1 MNNFLTIQQLNHLL
15 NIIPTYDGKHTEYLR
30 DKTIIM
36 LMALEGLRTVE
47 IYRMS
52 VSDINWDMKT
62 IYIHGKYH
70 NDFIYPRQDVFDALK
85 DYLEVRPFFLESV
98 DKFGEPVFTSVSNF
112 SKGKRLDRRGIRYN
126 IDKWLNKAG
135 YKKAGISCHML
146 RHTCATLLYSANNG
160 DLRMIQQVLRHKY
173 INITDQ
179 YVHIDNDIIDNNCT
193 SIINLKKD

>member
-1 MNNFLTIQQLNHLL
+1 
-15 NIIPTYDGKHTEYLR
+15 
-30 DKTIIM
+30 
-36 LMALEGLRTVE
+36 MALEGLRTVE